1 MKNGSMSVLDAVGIG
16 IAIGIETGL
25 AIFEVDTD
33 SEPDSDTDTD
43 FLLSS
48 QMQTIHQSEEIPAT

>member
-33 SEPDSDTDTD
+33 SEPDSDTD